1 MSRRDPHQVGE
12 GLQTLPPFGPVS
24 VPKHRAIAKLQLA
37 RVTTGILAAMLWSIA
52 AVAFAQK
59 SSPNEN
65 PAAKADT
72 EPSVYAVEGAKIF
85 TLAGA
90 PIENGTVLIRDG
102 KIAAVGANV
111 SVPADAR
118 VIDAKGLEVYPG
130 FFDPVTQLGLSEI
143 SAVRATNDVSE
154 LGEFDPELV
163 AMTAVNPA
171 SAHIGVTR
179 ASGITEV
186 LVTPGVRGFDSFGDN
201 SVIAGQASVLNL
213 AGWTNEQMTLR
224 ASAAMVINWPSVES
238 SAFDFETFTVVER
251 PYSEVKAEYEKRIY
265 ALSDLLDSARHYAQA
280 VEKGS
285 TRNFQRDLKLEALIP
300 VVKGKLP
307 VLVVAESARDI
318 RNSVE
323 FCTKQNLKM
332 ILAGGTEA
340 WREKDLL
347 KQKNIP
353 VILGPTMRLPN
364 EEDYPYDKPMTQP
377 SELAAA
383 GIPMAFASFDTS
395 FSRRLSQQAGNAV
408 AYGLP
413 HDEALRAVTLNAAKM
428 LGLDD
433 QFGTIEPGKLANIFV
448 TDGDPLEIRT
458 QVRYLFING
467 RLTSLDNRHFEL
479 YEQYRKRP

>member
-1 MSRRDPHQVGE
+1 MSRSKSIQAAPQRSAVA
-12 GLQTLPPFGPVS
+12 TRFASVS
-24 VPKHRAIAKLQLA
+24 AAIL
-37 RVTTGILAAMLWSIA
+37 VAMLWTVAAIA
-52 AVAFAQK
+52 TPQN
-59 SSPNEN
+59 SSSGANGR
-65 PAAKADT
+65 ASADN
-72 EPSVYAVEGAKIF
+72 EPSVYAIQGAKIF

-90 PIENGTVLIRDG
+90 PIEGGTVLIRDG
-102 KIAAVGANV
+102 KIAAAGANV
-111 SVPADAR
+111 SVPADAK

-186 LVTPGVRGFDSFGDN
+186 LVTPGVRGFDSFGEN

-224 ASAAMVINWPSVES
+224 ASAAMVLNWPSVES
-238 SAFDFETFTVVER
+238 STFDFETFKVIER
-251 PYSEVKAEYEKRIY
+251 PYSEVKAEYEKKVY
-265 ALSDLLDSARHYAQA
+265 ALSDLLDRARHYAQA
-280 VEKGS
+280 VKKGS
-285 TRNFQRDLKLEALIP
+285 AKNFERDLKLEALIP
-300 VVKGKLP
+300 VVEGKLP

-383 GIPMAFASFDTS
+383 GIPIAFASFDTS

-408 AYGLP
+408 AFGLP

-433 QFGTIEPGKLANIFV
+433 QLGTIESGKLANIFV
-448 TDGDPLEIRT
+448 TNGDPLEIRT
-458 QVRYLFING
+458 QVRYLFIKG
-467 RLTSLDNRHFEL
+467 RLTSLDNRHLEL
-479 YEQYRKRP
+479 YDQYRKRP

>member
-1 MSRRDPHQVGE
+1 MNRREFTQPTIQRPAVV
-12 GLQTLPPFGPVS
+12 TRFASVS
-24 VPKHRAIAKLQLA
+24 AAIL
-37 RVTTGILAAMLWSIA
+37 VAMLWTVTAIA
-52 AVAFAQK
+52 TPQN
-59 SSPNEN
+59 SSPGANGRTG
-65 PAAKADT
+65 ADN
-72 EPSVYAVEGAKIF
+72 EPSVFAIRGAKIF

-90 PIENGTVLIRDG
+90 PIEGGTVLIRDG
-102 KIAAVGANV
+102 KIAAVGSNV
-111 SVPADAR
+111 NVPADAK

-186 LVTPGVRGFDSFGDN
+186 LVTPGVRGFDSFGEN

-213 AGWTNEQMTLR
+213 AGWTNEQMTFR
-224 ASAAMVINWPSVES
+224 ASAAMVLNWPSVES
-238 SAFDFETFTVVER
+238 STFDFETFKVVER
-251 PYSEVKAEYEKRIY
+251 PYSEVKAEYEKKVY
-265 ALSDLLDSARHYAQA
+265 ALSDLLDRARHYAQA

-285 TRNFQRDLKLEALIP
+285 AQNFERDLKLEALIP
-300 VVKGKLP
+300 VVEGKLP

-383 GIPMAFASFDTS
+383 GIPIAFASFDTS

-433 QFGTIEPGKLANIFV
+433 QFGTIESGKLANIFV

-458 QVRYLFING
+458 QVRYLFIKG
-467 RLTSLDNRHFEL
+467 RFTSLDNRHSEL

>member
-1 MSRRDPHQVGE
+1 MNRSKLKQPARRRPVVAMSR
-12 GLQTLPPFGPVS
+12 
-24 VPKHRAIAKLQLA
+24 LA
-37 RVTTGILAAMLWSIA
+37 CVTSAVLVAMLWTVTAIA
-52 AVAFAQK
+52 TPRS
-59 SSPNEN
+59 SSPGANGRTS
-65 PAAKADT
+65 ADN
-72 EPSVYAVEGAKIF
+72 EPSVYAIQGAKIF
-85 TLAGA
+85 TLAGV
-90 PIENGTVLIRDG
+90 PIEGGTLLIRDG
-102 KIAAVGANV
+102 KIAAVGTNV
-111 SVPADAR
+111 NVPADAKL
-118 VIDAKGLEVYPG
+118 IDAKGLEIYPG
-130 FFDPVTQLGLSEI
+130 FFDPVTQLGLTEI
-143 SAVRATNDVSE
+143 SAVPATNDVSE
-154 LGEFDPELV
+154 MGEFDPELV

-224 ASAAMVINWPSVES
+224 ASAAMVLDWPSVES
-238 SAFDFETFTVVER
+238 STFDFDTYKVIER
-251 PYSEVKAEYEKRIY
+251 PYSEVKAEYEKKTY
-265 ALSDLLDSARHYAQA
+265 ALSDLLERARHYAQA

-285 TRNFQRDLKLEALIP
+285 TQNFERDLKLEALIS
-300 VVKGKLP
+300 VVEGKLP

-383 GIPMAFASFDTS
+383 GIRIAFASFDTS

-433 QFGTIEPGKLANIFV
+433 QLGTIESGKLANIFV

-458 QVRYLFING
+458 QVRYLFIKG
-467 RLTSLDNRHFEL
+467 RLTSLDNRHLEL

>member
-1 MSRRDPHQVGE
+1 MKR
-12 GLQTLPPFGPVS
+12 TAFG
-24 VPKHRAIAKLQLA
+24 KLALTRSLFEPARLA
-37 RVTTGILAAMLWSIA
+37 RFSSAILVALVCSIA
-52 AVAFAQK
+52 ALATPQK
-59 SSPNEN
+59 SSPD
-65 PAAKADT
+65 AAIPVGADA
-72 EPSVYAVEGAKIF
+72 EPGVYAIEGAKIY

-90 PIENGTVLIRDG
+90 RVETGTILIRDG

-154 LGEFDPELV
+154 LGEFNPELV

-186 LVTPGVRGFDSFGDN
+186 LVTPGVRGFDSFGDT

-224 ASAAMVINWPSVES
+224 ASAAMVLSWPSVES
-238 SAFDFETFTVVER
+238 STFDFETFTLVER
-251 PYSEVKAEYEKRIY
+251 PYSEVKAEYEKKVY
-265 ALSDLLDSARHYAQA
+265 ALSDLLDRARHYAQA

-285 TRNFQRDLKLEALIP
+285 TQNFERDLKLEALIP
-300 VVKGKLP
+300 VVEGKLP

-323 FCTKQNLKM
+323 FCSKRNLKM
-332 ILAGGTEA
+332 ILAGATEA

-383 GIPMAFASFDTS
+383 GIPIAFASFDTS

-413 HDEALRAVTLNAAKM
+413 HDDALRAITLNAAKM

-433 QFGTIEPGKLANIFV
+433 QLGTIEPGKLANIFV

-458 QVRYLFING
+458 QVRYLFIKG
-467 RLTSLDNRHFEL
+467 RLTGLDNRHLEL